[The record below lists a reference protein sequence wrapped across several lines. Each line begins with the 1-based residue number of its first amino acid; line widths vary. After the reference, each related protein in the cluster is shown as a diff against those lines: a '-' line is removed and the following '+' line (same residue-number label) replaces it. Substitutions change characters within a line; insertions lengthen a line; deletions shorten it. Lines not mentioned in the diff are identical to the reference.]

1 MSPIS
6 FYSFFLMLVAMG
18 CQLSG
23 LIYPKFYT
31 IEGADINVGIFT
43 VCEGISKS
51 CFSFKREESG

>member
-1 MSPIS
+1 
-6 FYSFFLMLVAMG
+6 MLVAMG

-43 VCEGISKS
+43 VYEGISKS